1 MPRWEH
7 GSGDRLKRAALELF
21 EEQGFQETTAVEI
34 ARRARVTTRTF
45 FRYFADKQAIV
56 FADAEQLRAALVQ
69 KILDAIEVADPLQTV
84 TRALA
89 TFDWESVGSREVQR
103 RRDAMI
109 ASNPDLLERDL
120 IKQQQMADG
129 FSGALQQRGVES
141 EVADLA
147 AHVGIHVF
155 RMSYRQW
162 LAADVENADLATMVE
177 TAMSTLASIV
187 PVTGPRH
194 RKTLAP
200 NSQSTAPR

>member
-7 GSGDRLKRAALELF
+7 GSGDRLKQAAMELF
-21 EEQGFQETTAVEI
+21 EEQGFRDTTAVEI

-69 KILDAIEVADPLQTV
+69 GILEAAEVAEPLQTV
-84 TRALA
+84 ARALA
-89 TFDWESVGSREVQR
+89 GFDWESLGSREAQR

-120 IKQQQMADG
+120 IKQQQMADE
-129 FSGALQQRGVES
+129 FSGALKQRGVES
-141 EVADLA
+141 DVADLA
-147 AHVGIHVF
+147 AHIGIHVF

-162 LAADVENADLATMVE
+162 LAADVENADLATLVDR
-177 TAMSTLASIV
+177 AMSTLASIV
-187 PVTGPRH
+187 PTNP
-194 RKTLAP
+194 
-200 NSQSTAPR
+200 STASS